1 MKQKPSLRELKKART
16 KVELF
21 HTTLSII
28 EEKSFRFV
36 RVEELCEYVGISKVT
51 FFKIF
56 PRKEDI
62 LIYFMRIWLT
72 DCMLEIEKTNKKGIT
87 ALRHIFEKV
96 ANQAKKQPGLMLSL
110 IAFLSEEKMHPCM
123 PHLTEAEIHLLY
135 PDQKERVQTLIPDL
149 SQVFTTCVEE
159 GKQTGDITSKLET
172 SHIVKLLHTIFYG
185 AYLTAHL
192 YNSDVME
199 MYELHLRLL
208 NP

>member
-1 MKQKPSLRELKKART
+1 MKEKPSLRELKKART
-16 KVELF
+16 KIELF
-21 HTTLSII
+21 HTTLNII
-28 EEKSFRFV
+28 EEKSFRFI
-36 RVEELCEYVGISKVT
+36 RVEELCEHVEISKVT

-72 DCMLEIEKTNKKGIT
+72 DCMLEIEDTNKKGTT

-96 ANQAKKQPGLMLSL
+96 SEQAKTHPGLMLSL

-123 PHLTEAEIHLLY
+123 PHVTEAEIYLLY
-135 PDQKERVQTLIPDL
+135 PDQQERVQTLIPDL

-159 GKQTGDITSKLET
+159 AKSTGDITNKLET

-199 MYELHLRLL
+199 MYELHLRFL
-208 NP
+208 NS

>member
-1 MKQKPSLRELKKART
+1 MKEKPSLRELKKART
-16 KVELF
+16 KIELF
-21 HTTLSII
+21 HTTLNII
-28 EEKSFRFV
+28 EEKLFRFI
-36 RVEELCEYVGISKVT
+36 RVEELCEHVGISKVT

-72 DCMLEIEKTNKKGIT
+72 DCMLEIEETNKKGT
-87 ALRHIFEKV
+87 AALRHIFEKV
-96 ANQAKKQPGLMLSL
+96 SEQAKTQPGLMLSL

-123 PHLTEAEIHLLY
+123 PHVTEAEIYLLY
-135 PDQKERVQTLIPDL
+135 PDQKERVQTLVPDL

-199 MYELHLRLL
+199 MYELHLRFL